1 MSSIRVQIYFVDGSL
16 LDTLVHPEIL
26 GRHAA
31 LATQGLTG
39 KALIHEL
46 WSDDFGPLPLRL
58 DLSGTA
64 PSGQAVYISIPYR

>member
-1 MSSIRVQIYFVDGSL
+1 MTKSISSTGTTQ
-16 LDTLVHPEIL
+16 VHPEIL

-31 LATQGLTG
+31 PSAQGLAG
-39 KALIHEL
+39 KDLIHEL
-46 WSDDFGPLPLRL
+46 WPDDFDAPPLRL